1 MINITWQ
8 DNNTKL
14 VQNLYNVLQ
23 RLFCDTKRY
32 QLSKA
37 LSYYMDIQFSG
48 LWLEIICG
56 VKVYRIPDL

>member
-1 MINITWQ
+1 MINIIFE
-8 DNNTKL
+8 DKNTKL
-14 VQNLYNVLQ
+14 VENLYNVPQ

-32 QLSKA
+32 RLSKA